1 MRHGRKMNGAIV
13 WVAPLL
19 FVLFALPAA
28 VAAQARVAREMTE
41 REAAQALLDNR
52 LTPERGRAL
61 RLATELGPR
70 ASAELKA
77 AVIEAAWA
85 EWRNDL
91 DRPPTSEA
99 IFDYMDAVAGLRDPR
114 AIPFLVEVL
123 NHGAVATNALADLGT
138 AAFPAVLTAVKDPA
152 GIDMDVSG
160 GVTTL
165 RFMVEDGSLNAR
177 QLEQVREVA
186 RERLSGTQ
194 NLFVVKAAV
203 QLAIALGDPELR
215 RIVERI
221 AADRATAEALVS
233 PYMSSGKPASR
244 DYRNWAI
251 DSVQE
256 DARLFLSGGKADSGR
271 RPFPPR

>member
-1 MRHGRKMNGAIV
+1 MRLNGFLV
-13 WVAPLL
+13 VAL
-19 FVLFALPAA
+19 VIAVPATTA
-28 VAAQARVAREMTE
+28 GQAREQRVSMSE
-41 REAAQALLDNR
+41 RAAAAALMDNR
-52 LTPERGRAL
+52 LTPERDRAL
-61 RLATELGPR
+61 QLATELGPR

-91 DRPPTSEA
+91 DRPPTSEV
-99 IFDYMDAVAGLRDPR
+99 IFDYMVAVAGLRDTR

-138 AAFPAVLTAVKDPA
+138 AAFPAVLAAVKDPE
-152 GIDMDVSG
+152 GFEMDVSG

-165 RFMVEDGSLNAR
+165 RFMVEDSSLNAR

-194 NLFVVKAAV
+194 NFFVVKAAV
-203 QLAIALGDPELR
+203 QLAVALGDPELR
-215 RIVERI
+215 RLVERI
-221 AADRATAEALVS
+221 AADRATADALVS
-233 PYMSSGKPASR
+233 PYMSSGKLASR

-256 DARLFLSGGKADSGR
+256 DARLFLSGGKADSDR

>member
-1 MRHGRKMNGAIV
+1 MLLLS
-13 WVAPLL
+13 APS
-19 FVLFALPAA
+19 AKG
-28 VAAQARVAREMTE
+28 AQARENSELSE
-41 REAAQALLDNR
+41 RAAAAALMDNR

-61 RLATELGPR
+61 RLALELGPR

-91 DRPPTSEA
+91 DRPSTSEA

-123 NHGAVATNALADLGT
+123 NHGAVATHALADLGT

-177 QLEQVREVA
+177 QLEQVHEVA

-203 QLAIALGDPELR
+203 QLAIALDDPELR

-271 RPFPPR
+271 RPFPAREKG